1 MDIIKVFNGEI
12 YMKPEIE
19 AMEKELA
26 KLVSIREASVGIDLK
41 RTNFKIA
48 ELQNRIDRVA
58 RRS

>member
-1 MDIIKVFNGEI
+1 
-12 YMKPEIE
+12 MKPEIE
-19 AMEKELA
+19 LLEIELT